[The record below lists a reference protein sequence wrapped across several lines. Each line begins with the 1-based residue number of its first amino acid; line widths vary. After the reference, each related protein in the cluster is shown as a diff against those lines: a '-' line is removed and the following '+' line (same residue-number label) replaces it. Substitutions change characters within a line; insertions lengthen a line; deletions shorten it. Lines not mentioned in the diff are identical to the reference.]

1 MLLTNIEKQKVDEYI
16 KSGGMDVT
24 SFIIQMKLA
33 NTDWTQ
39 LVDSPVD
46 KQAWAVYRQ
55 ALRDINKQ
63 SDYPNNIVWPTAPT
77 N

>member
-1 MLLTNIEKQKVDEYI
+1 MLLTDIEKQKINEYV
-16 KSGGMDVT
+16 KSGGMNVT
-24 SFIIQMKLA
+24 NYIIQMRLA

-39 LVDSPVD
+39 LEDSPVN

-63 SDYPNNIVWPTAPT
+63 SDYPHNILWPIPPS